1 VSVDGIDS
9 WREDRLMRA
18 LVAFSAAIVGVGL
31 LLAWGVDGAS
41 AQATPAVT
49 TDAAQY
55 LAGTTVTYTGTGWTG
70 CTSIELDVF
79 GPGGSTAAT
88 GITPTAGGSF
98 TGTFTAGTTLTTYT
112 ITARSNPTQAN
123 CTANANFEVVQQL
136 ATTTTTSSTTTST
149 TSTTTTAVPHP
160 TTTIGGSGS
169 SPVAVSDESTSQPSD
184 PSASGTELATTG
196 NNTDGMLKLA
206 IGLLCAGVGVLG
218 LRPERPERST

>member
-1 VSVDGIDS
+1 
-9 WREDRLMRA
+9 MRA
-18 LVAFSAAIVGVGL
+18 LGAFSAAIVGVGL
-31 LLAWGVDGAS
+31 VLAWGASGAG
-41 AQATPAVT
+41 AQAAPAVT
-49 TDAAQY
+49 TDAPQY
-55 LAGTTVTYTGTGWTG
+55 LAGTTVTYNGTGWTG

-88 GITPTAGGSF
+88 GITPTAGGAF

-149 TSTTTTAVPHP
+149 STTTTSVLHP

-196 NNTDGMLKLA
+196 NNTDGLLKLA